1 MLTSEMK
8 EGAKISIVVDN
19 LDFESEIKLL
29 KEDYILISM
38 IVIEDKIL
46 RFPKDIKADLVY
58 YEEKDKIYIWEDV
71 SIVPVKYKDGEKYH
85 KIAMPAGEGKRYN
98 RRSNF
103 RMYIGKDMIVDVKV
117 GMKWVTLKSMIKD
130 VSATGFAFINNG
142 EYEVGDRVTLY
153 YETDTG
159 KKIEFPSKIVR
170 KQFMENLRSTI
181 YGCEFGEPS
190 DIMRKIVNE
199 EQQKR
204 LKDKMQ

>member
-8 EGAKISIVVDN
+8 EGAKISIIVDN

-85 KIAMPAGEGKRYN
+85 KVAMPSGEGKRYN

-103 RMYIGKDMIVDVKV
+103 RMYIGKDMIVDVRV
-117 GMKWVTLKSMIKD
+117 GMKWTTLKTTIKD
-130 VSATGFAFINNG
+130 VSATGFAFVNTG
-142 EYEVGDRVTLY
+142 DYEVGDKVTLY
-153 YETDTG
+153 YETETG

-170 KQFMENLRSTI
+170 KQFMENLKSTV
-181 YGCEFGEPS
+181 YGCEFNEAS

-199 EQQKR
+199 EQQRR
-204 LKDKMQ
+204 LRDKMQ